1 MLAESACIVEAC
13 LSIPVA
19 ASPFAFAVRDRP
31 CNVFLTENF
40 LTVND
45 GCNICH
51 TCTEAVLAVLLSSV
65 LRVVRSLC
73 LESKTLGKEAHVEL
87 VLNIEVERI
96 RTLILITEV
105 VIVRKRITVVFS
117 YDILICNDMT
127 SLLIHT
133 DSRIR
138 CCTLEVT
145 EEETLAATHCGT
157 VLHAATES
165 EVELAVLRDVDIEV
179 STIVQTL
186 IVECLVLV
194 LRECLEER
202 VLVEETG

>member
-13 LSIPVA
+13 LSIPVS

-51 TCTEAVLAVLLSSV
+51 TCTVAILAVLLSCV

-73 LESKTLGKEAHVEL
+73 LEREALGKEAHVEL
-87 VLNIEVERI
+87 VLDIEVECI
-96 RTLILITEV
+96 CALVYISEV
-105 VIVRKRITVVFS
+105 IIVGKRITV
-117 YDILICNDMT
+117 ILTDDVLISNDMT
-127 SLLIHT
+127 SLLVHS
-133 DSRIR
+133 DSGIR
-138 CCTLEVT
+138 SCTLEVT
-145 EEETLAATHCGT
+145 EEETLTATHCGT
-157 VLHAATES
+157 VLHTATES
-165 EVELAVLRDVDIEV
+165 EVELAVFRDVDIEV